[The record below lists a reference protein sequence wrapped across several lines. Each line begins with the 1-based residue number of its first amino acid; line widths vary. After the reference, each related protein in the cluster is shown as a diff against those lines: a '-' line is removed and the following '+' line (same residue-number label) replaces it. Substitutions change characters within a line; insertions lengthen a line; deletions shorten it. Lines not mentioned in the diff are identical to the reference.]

1 MFTQSL
7 VWWCTDR
14 CGLWLHVS
22 SEAETLPENTEGT
35 IRYAKI
41 PEKEQKK
48 RRIKKNRRSF
58 LLEYWLGRCLW
69 LKEETLI
76 WLLLPLLWKLYFQP
90 FWWIRG
96 LAQCKDSGSAELV
109 RVVSLSE
116 LEKYKELSSGLPFT
130 DLVTSVLSKNSGRRP
145 VNILNLFIRKSRFR
159 TSSPKIQVTGSTI
172 CLQC

>member
-1 MFTQSL
+1 MMYIQMWIVVACLFWGRNTPREHRGNDPIRKNT
-7 VWWCTDR
+7 WE
-14 CGLWLHVS
+14 G
-22 SEAETLPENTEGT
+22 AKKKEN
-35 IRYAKI
+35 K
-41 PEKEQKK
+41 
-48 RRIKKNRRSF
+48 KKNRRSF

-116 LEKYKELSSGLPFT
+116 LEKYKELSSGLPVT
-130 DLVTSVLSKNSGRRP
+130 DLVTSVLSKNLGWRP

-159 TSSPKIQVTGSTI
+159 TSSPKIQMTGSTI